1 MINNKRSGEFE
12 MYGSEEKIPKYKA
25 EIQVQFDD
33 GDSLLGFIFLKQM
46 QRVSDLL
53 NDPRQFLPFQ
63 KSDGAIVYIRKAT
76 IAKVIELKQQDE
88 HNAPS
93 DPYEI
98 LGVSTSISD
107 EDLKHAFRDLCNH
120 YHPDRVQPLDL
131 PADLSEFANARLIRI
146 IDAYR
151 RITAGRHGAVGNGQD
166 KNASPDSVFT
176 RV

>member
-1 MINNKRSGEFE
+1 
-12 MYGSEEKIPKYKA
+12 MYEPEEKIPKYKT
-25 EIQVQFDD
+25 EVQVQFDD
-33 GDSLLGFIFLKQM
+33 GASFLGFVFLKQM

-63 KSDGAIVYIRKAT
+63 KLDGPIVYVRKAT
-76 IAKVIELKQQDE
+76 IANVIELKQHDE

-98 LGVSTSISD
+98 LGVSPSISE
-107 EDLKHAFRDLCNH
+107 EDLKHAFHDLCNH

-131 PADLSEFANARLIRI
+131 PTDLSEFANARLIRI

-151 RITAGRHGAVGNGQD
+151 RITTGRHGAVGNGQD